1 MNETDDVDDDGLAV
15 MGFLDLID
23 DGLFADTGTAATHSY
38 SAAPTLDRPPPHLPF
53 LLPRFPPTPHVPFV
67 PPIAGAPPAFNP
79 SPLTPQPFLSR
90 SQISPLRAVQCAEVP
105 IAHTSVGEP
114 GTGTS
119 NHSTTPRPTPHPQL
133 PRPSLHVVQCPQ

>member
-53 LLPRFPPTPHVPFV
+53 LAARHVLV
-67 PPIAGAPPAFNP
+67 PGHG
-79 SPLTPQPFLSR
+79 SPL
-90 SQISPLRAVQCAEVP
+90 A
-105 IAHTSVGEP
+105 
-114 GTGTS
+114 
-119 NHSTTPRPTPHPQL
+119 
-133 PRPSLHVVQCPQ
+133 RPSVARSLGPVKTPPPYTHYPGPYVPRYS